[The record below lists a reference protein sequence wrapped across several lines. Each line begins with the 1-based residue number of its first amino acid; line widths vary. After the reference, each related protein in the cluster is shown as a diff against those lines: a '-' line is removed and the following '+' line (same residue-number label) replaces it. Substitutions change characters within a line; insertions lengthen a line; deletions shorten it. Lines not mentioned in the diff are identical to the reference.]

1 MEADYAT
8 KVTDLDKQQAEA
20 RSQSI
25 GNMFSTMTGAA
36 ATFFG
41 QQSAMYRAAFAM
53 EKAYAVYKAVMN
65 VRETYSN
72 TYNSVAAIPVIG
84 PYIAAPTAA
93 ALSASLNC
101 CPENT
106 PLPTATRCFQTKK
119 FLNKAVLM
127 ILKYFQILH
136 LIPFV

>member
-1 MEADYAT
+1 AQINEVDKEGNFVLNDQQRYEAQLAARQEYLAKMYVMEADYAT

-65 VRETYSN
+65 IRETYSN

-84 PYIAAPTAA
+84 PY
-93 ALSASLNC
+93 
-101 CPENT
+101 
-106 PLPTATRCFQTKK
+106 
-119 FLNKAVLM
+119 
-127 ILKYFQILH
+127 
-136 LIPFV
+136 